1 MSKNES
7 QSQKLNEIFKN
18 ISNILAIDNNN
29 SKENIK
35 KLLNN
40 YLTSIINNKKE
51 FNNFFTSLN
60 SFIFSSKSEEI
71 NESIQKDTKFNKDL
85 FVIYPII
92 YSFNQKIT
100 INYIDHFLNT
110 LKQAV
115 KDQNQSDFSFLS
127 LIFAD
132 IINCFFNN
140 KDNNS
145 YCIDNKQKEIL
156 YKKIFSYIN
165 IIMKTNEN
173 ITQSFGCLL
182 LSEFIEKC
190 PLVKDKNNL
199 GPLFKEVSLYLE
211 DNKFECKIDLL
222 NCIITLILTVEKKF
236 KSYVN
241 VCLFRIL
248 DYLTDNDWIKRKLA
262 INIVYIMTFY
272 CKEEI
277 MVVKD
282 NIIEFLNILKEDNVT
297 EIREVCLE
305 TLKIIDGKNTKDINK
320 IIKYLDLSEEKKSN
334 ILNKSH
340 QEQSEMEKKHIIKN
354 TDLKIKNRID
364 DNISENIK
372 NLKIKKIESYENGI
386 NFFDL
391 NKGKTKNKINNNNS
405 LQSNKKIKNVINEQ
419 IKKGTTSTNS
429 LKISSKTNKKQN
441 NRNKINFSINNI
453 IENYMNINL
462 NTSYSIT
469 NNTELSERK
478 INPRLNKSTEQ
489 RTTNNLNKRNIKK
502 DNSKNVKKK
511 DTNQELLEQFQ
522 KEKLIFQEIEKQ
534 INDKKPK
541 KSALPS
547 STNEKMKSNHK
558 SNNSKNMEIKKITD
572 ILTKKEQENSNTQ
585 KNEENDNEI
594 KYNESI
600 DITSINNVTDTNINI
615 NVSEKKDEISIMNNN
630 DENYSESNTNKILE
644 QFNIIQDK
652 QNKII
657 KMINNLKDTVDM
669 NYMILNK
676 RINTLEKYIIN
687 FNILNN
693 SNEDNQLD
701 DEMEIET
708 IKKKYISGKY
718 NEALTEAKQNDKYI
732 YKLLPLI
739 SAEKIPNIDI
749 SIIDDIIFILCI
761 KLPTIQVGQKNIH
774 SIISFLN
781 QIIRSKISLKS
792 YIKNKI
798 KDTLK
803 FMKIENN
810 LKLSQSDIVNIDNIL
825 KAIEL

>member
-18 ISNILAIDNNN
+18 ISNILTINNNN
-29 SKENIK
+29 SKDTIK

-60 SFIFSSKSEEI
+60 SFIFTSKSEEG
-71 NESIQKDTKFNKDL
+71 TKYNKDL

-127 LIFAD
+127 SIFTD

-145 YCIDNKQKEIL
+145 NCIDNKLKEIL

-165 IIMKTNEN
+165 EMMKTNEN
-173 ITQSFGCLL
+173 IAQSFGCLL

-199 GPLFKEVSLYLE
+199 GPLFKDVSLYLE
-211 DNKFECKIDLL
+211 DNKFECTIDLL
-222 NCIITLILTVEKKF
+222 NCIITLILTVGKKF

-277 MVVKD
+277 MVVKE
-282 NIIEFLNILKEDNVT
+282 NIIEFLDILKEDNVK

-305 TLKIIDGKNTKDINK
+305 TLKIIDGRNTNDINK

-340 QEQSEMEKKHIIKN
+340 LEQSEIEKNNTIKN
-354 TDLKIKNRID
+354 TDIKIKKRIND
-364 DNISENIK
+364 NDNISENIK
-372 NLKIKKIESYENGI
+372 NLQIKKIESYESGI
-386 NFFDL
+386 NFSDL
-391 NKGKTKNKINNNNS
+391 NKGKTNSKNKINNNNNVS
-405 LQSNKKIKNVINEQ
+405 QSNKKINIVINEQ
-419 IKKGTTSTNS
+419 IKNGSTSTNS
-429 LKISSKTNKKQN
+429 LKIPSKINKKQN
-441 NRNKINFSINNI
+441 NRNKINLSINNI

-502 DNSKNVKKK
+502 DNSKNVKKQ
-511 DTNQELLEQFQ
+511 DTNQELLEEFQ
-522 KEKLIFQEIEKQ
+522 KEKLLFQEIEKQ

-541 KSALPS
+541 KSPLPS
-547 STNEKMKSNHK
+547 STNKKIKSNHK
-558 SNNSKNMEIKKITD
+558 SNNSKNMKIKKITD
-572 ILTKKEQENSNTQ
+572 IQTKKEQEKTNTQ

-594 KYNESI
+594 KYKESI
-600 DITSINNVTDTNINI
+600 DITSNYNVTDTNINM
-615 NVSEKKDEISIMNNN
+615 SEKKDDISTINNN
-630 DENYSESNTNKILE
+630 DDNISESNTNKILE
-644 QFNIIQDK
+644 QFNIIQEK
-652 QNKII
+652 QNNII

-669 NYMILNK
+669 NYMVLNK

-693 SNEDNQLD
+693 SNEENQLD
-701 DEMEIET
+701 DEMKFET
-708 IKKKYISGKY
+708 IKKKYINGKY
-718 NEALTEAKQNDKYI
+718 NEALTEAKQNDKYL

-739 SAEKIPNIDI
+739 SVEKIPNIDI

-761 KLPTIQVGQKNIH
+761 KLPGIQVGQNNIH
-774 SIISFLN
+774 TIISFLN
-781 QIIRSKISLKS
+781 QVIRSKISLKS

-825 KAIEL
+825 RTIEL